1 MIYLV
6 VLFFICVGGCSLL
19 AKIIGN
25 SLFGK
30 SQQKDSFIDKSV
42 HHHYYDN
49 RSVHVD
55 KEAFKKLKP

>member
-6 VLFFICVGGCSLL
+6 VLFFICVGGCSLV

-25 SLFGK
+25 SFLGK
-30 SQQKDSFIDKSV
+30 GQPKDTYIDKSV

-49 RSVHVD
+49 RSVNVD
-55 KEAFKKLKP
+55 KETFKNLK